1 MKEIIFSEST
11 GGSMNIAGI
20 SYDDILIF
28 PNNFYYGS
36 IATDEDLD
44 KHWNIS
50 NQRTKKADFETC
62 LKNGEE
68 FRIWYSDRSPSEL
81 AGFYY
86 ACYLLSNYNG
96 NIYVMNLREI
106 KDDEYC
112 WTWAGL
118 SSTEIKEVLNK
129 RKLLNKQ
136 EQNKIIEE
144 WNILKQEN
152 TNYREIDS
160 TRKIL
165 KSSYPDDITGLNY
178 YERLALF
185 ANNTFFKITSSII
198 GNILSQ
204 LLLDVDFVFSILVSL
219 SKRSVPLIEFDVE
232 NPETISY
239 KESSCCLTKAGA
251 DICKRVEDIENA
263 KEKEVKDK
271 ERLELLQ
278 GLQRFYLLRNKCLKI
293 ITNSSNKDD
302 AALKLHRKFNFTFNQ
317 AEFIMDLPIKYLT
330 HIYEVDTLKEL
341 EDIIKKG
348 N

>member
-44 KHWNIS
+44 KHWDIS
-50 NQRTKKADFETC
+50 NQRTKKTDFEEC

-86 ACYLLSNYNG
+86 ACYLLSNYKG

-106 KDDEYC
+106 EDDEYC

-118 SSTEIKEVLNK
+118 SSKEIKDVLNK
-129 RKLLNKQ
+129 RKLLNNQ

-152 TNYREIDS
+152 TDYREIDL
-160 TRKIL
+160 TKQIL
-165 KSSYPDDITGLNY
+165 KSSYPDELTGLNT
-178 YERLALF
+178 YERFALF
-185 ANNTFFKITSSII
+185 ANKNFFKKTTSAI
-198 GNILSQ
+198 GDILSKVP
-204 LLLDVDFVFSILVSL
+204 LDLDFTLSILISL
-219 SKRSVPLIEFDVE
+219 SKRNVPLIEFDVE
-232 NPETISY
+232 NPETVSY
-239 KESSCCLTKAGA
+239 KESSCRLTKAGA

-263 KEKEVKDK
+263 KEREKKDK

-293 ITNSSNKDD
+293 LTNSNNKED
-302 AALKLHRKFNFTFNQ
+302 AAFKLHNKFNFSFNQ
-317 AEFIMDLPIKYLT
+317 AEFILDLPIKYLT

-341 EDIIKKG
+341 EEIMTK
-348 N
+348 NN

>member
-1 MKEIIFSEST
+1 MKEIIFSDST
-11 GGSMNIAGI
+11 GADMEKAGV
-20 SYDDILIF
+20 SYNDILIF
-28 PNNFYYGS
+28 PDNFFYGS
-36 IATDEDLD
+36 IATEEDLD
-44 KHWNIS
+44 KHWDNS
-50 NQRTKKADFETC
+50 KQRTKKADFEEC

-106 KDDEYC
+106 NDDEYC

-118 SSTEIKEVLNK
+118 SSREIKEVLNK

-152 TNYREIDS
+152 SNYREIDS
-160 TRKIL
+160 TKKIL
-165 KSSYPDDITGLNY
+165 KSSYPDDITGLTY

-185 ANNTFFKITSSII
+185 ANTTFIKRTSSVI
-198 GNILSQ
+198 GNILQQ
-204 LLLDVDFVFSILVSL
+204 LPLDVDFAFSILVSL

-232 NPETISY
+232 NPETVSY
-239 KESSCCLTKAGA
+239 KESSCRLTEAGA
-251 DICKRVEDIENA
+251 DICKRVDDMENA
-263 KEKEVKDK
+263 KDREKKDK

-293 ITNSSNKDD
+293 ITNSSNKDG
-302 AALKLHRKFNFTFNQ
+302 AAFKLHNKFNFSFNQ
-317 AEFIMDLPIKYLT
+317 AEFILDLPIKYLT
-330 HIYEVDTLKEL
+330 NIYEEDTLKEL
-341 EDIIKKG
+341 EEIIKKG